1 MNRLNSPKKILFLT
15 IIGLVTFVSSIQP
28 ILAHSG
34 HNHQQP
40 KQKNPSIEENNR
52 DLVEEETKVNQQ
64 KLETTTQTENET
76 INITLEKNKGV
87 FFIPKTSEML
97 FILLVVNPIL
107 LKFIKHKIHK

>member
-34 HNHQQP
+34 HNQP

-64 KLETTTQTENET
+64 KIETTTQTENET

-97 FILLVVNPIL
+97 FLLLVINPIL

>member
-64 KLETTTQTENET
+64 KLETQLFSTHDSLMASSNHLSDYLSTE
-76 INITLEKNKGV
+76 
-87 FFIPKTSEML
+87 
-97 FILLVVNPIL
+97 ILSKSKYI
-107 LKFIKHKIHK
+107 